1 MAIGPKSRGGALI
14 PLELYTAGQSSD
26 FFTLI
31 IQGKVVVTSGREKFP
46 SQMPPWTTLG
56 QRILVLPMAE
66 EYVPDFSAVTSGHCR
81 VVRIRRH

>member
-56 QRILVLPMAE
+56 QRSLVLPMAE